1 MLALV
6 KTLTRLGDRQHL
18 VREKAALELEEFSF
32 EYESAEMATSF
43 IGMMYSSQRWEDRFG
58 AILGSIALAKS
69 AKDLASEFL
78 WKNILE
84 EKITVLIQD

>member
-1 MLALV
+1 
-6 KTLTRLGDRQHL
+6 
-18 VREKAALELEEFSF
+18 
-32 EYESAEMATSF
+32 MATSF